1 MRAIS
6 KRNSL
11 AFQLKGNKLRT
22 REGACACV
30 QKARRRKGRG
40 SAKTRKARGTSK
52 NDRNEGGGG
61 GGGGL
66 KRISAA
72 IATVADFQTMQRAS
86 RAIAFRR
93 GFVEKNRDIE
103 TRERREENTE
113 GNKRIFEHVRIWIF
127 DLDLILIFVANF
139 NFDSILIF
147 LVSILSSL

>member
-1 MRAIS
+1 MRTIS
-6 KRNSL
+6 RRNSL

-40 SAKTRKARGTSK
+40 SAKTRKACGTSK
-52 NDRNEGGGG
+52 NDRNEGGGGG

-86 RAIAFRR
+86 RAIAFRS
-93 GFVEKNRDIE
+93 GFVEKDRDIE
-103 TRERREENTE
+103 ARERRGENTKE
-113 GNKRIFEHVRIWIF
+113 NKRILSTLESGF
-127 DLDLILIFVANF
+127 LI
-139 NFDSILIF
+139 SI
-147 LVSILSSL
+147 